1 VKTTL
6 SLLIATVALWACSS
20 QTPPT
25 PGPADQVANAP
36 EAQPPTST
44 TDAPSG
50 EANSSEDTYAPPE
63 PQQVVSIFEDQP
75 DTQPP
80 PIEVDWAPP
89 PMLVEPP
96 PPPPEPTYIWTGG
109 YWGWHG
115 RWVWV
120 HGRWAAPPRP
130 GYRWQQP
137 YYDHRGGHIV
147 FVGGFWARPGVEFVA
162 PAAGVAIALAAI
174 LPGVIAGP
182 PPRGPEG
189 VFIPPPP
196 GSRPGLIVPAFVG
209 CPPAVVM
216 GAPPAIGPGMRVT
229 HNHDTTINNVT
240 IIAPAS
246 AVATHVAV
254 NSSVPSAAHLAAAQT
269 PVVRMLAPQ
278 PATTRPVPPYSAAHS
293 IALPAAQS
301 VRAEVSPQLDH
312 PVSAMHEAAQPGEL
326 SQPGAATPIVSQDL
340 VAQQQQVEQQRAAQ
354 AKAAQESAAQEKAAQ
369 QRAEQEQAAQAR
381 LAAEAA
387 TEASQKAAAA
397 ANAERS
403 QQQAVAEAGQKAAQ
417 EEASKKK
424 AAEEAAARKAA
435 EKNRPP
441 Q

>member
-1 VKTTL
+1 VKISL
-6 SLLIATVALWACSS
+6 SLLIATMALCACSS
-20 QTPPT
+20 QTAPP

-36 EAQPPTST
+36 EVPPAS
-44 TDAPSG
+44 DEGNSAE
-50 EANSSEDTYAPPE
+50 EAYTPPE
-63 PQQVVSIFEDQP
+63 PQPVVSIYEDQP

-96 PPPPEPTYIWTGG
+96 PPPPQPTYFWTGG

-137 YYDHRGGHIV
+137 YYDHRGGHVV
-147 FVGGFWARPGVEFVA
+147 FVGGFWARPGVEFVV
-162 PAAGVAIALAAI
+162 PAAGAAIALAVV

-182 PPRGPEG
+182 PPTGPEG

-209 CPPAVVM
+209 CPSAVVI
-216 GAPPAIGPGMRVT
+216 GAPPLIRPGMRVT
-229 HNHDTTINNVT
+229 HNHDTTSTNTVIDNTTINNVT
-240 IIAPAS
+240 IIAPAG

-254 NSSVPSAAHLAAAQT
+254 NTNVPAAAHLAAAQT
-269 PVVRMLAPQ
+269 PVVRTLAPQ
-278 PATTRPVPPYSAAHS
+278 PATTRPLETYSAAHS

-301 VRAEVSPQLDH
+301 VRAEVSPQLAH
-312 PVSAMHEAAQPGEL
+312 PVPASADLAAQH
-326 SQPGAATPIVSQDL
+326 
-340 VAQQQQVEQQRAAQ
+340 QQIEQQRVAQ
-354 AKAAQESAAQEKAAQ
+354 AKAAE
-369 QRAEQEQAAQAR
+369 EQAAREAQAR
-381 LAAEAA
+381 QAAEAA
-387 TEASQKAAAA
+387 AEANQKATAA

-403 QQQAVAEAGQKAAQ
+403 QQQAAAETQSKQEADLAAERNRQQAVAEEA
-417 EEASKKK
+417 ASKKK
-424 AAEEAAARKAA
+424 AAEEAAAKKAA
-435 EKNRPP
+435 EKNHQP

>member
-1 VKTTL
+1 M
-6 SLLIATVALWACSS
+6 
-20 QTPPT
+20 
-25 PGPADQVANAP
+25 
-36 EAQPPTST
+36 
-44 TDAPSG
+44 
-50 EANSSEDTYAPPE
+50 
-63 PQQVVSIFEDQP
+63 VSVYEDQP

-96 PPPPEPTYIWTGG
+96 PPPPEPSYIWTGG

-115 RWVWV
+115 RWVWI
-120 HGRWAAPPRP
+120 HGRWTAPPHN

-137 YYDHRGGHIV
+137 YYEHRGGHVV

-162 PAAGVAIALAAI
+162 PAAGVAIALAVP
-174 LPGVIAGP
+174 LPGIIAGP
-182 PPRGPEG
+182 PPTGPEG

-216 GAPPAIGPGMRVT
+216 GAPPAIRPGMRVT
-229 HNHDTTINNVT
+229 HNHDTTANTPINNTTINNVT

-254 NSSVPSAAHLAAAQT
+254 NSSVPAMAHLAAAQT

-278 PATTRPVPPYSAAHS
+278 PATTRPVPAYSAAHS
-293 IALPAAQS
+293 IALPEAQS
-301 VRAEVSPQLDH
+301 VRAEVSPQLVH
-312 PVSAMHEAAQPGEL
+312 LGSAAHESARPGEL
-326 SQPGAATPIVSQDL
+326 SRPGTAAPMASQDH
-340 VAQQQQVEQQRAAQ
+340 AAPQRQIDQQRAAQ
-354 AKAAQESAAQEKAAQ
+354 MKAAQERATQ
-369 QRAEQEQAAQAR
+369 QRAEQEQAVQAEADQQKAVAERAAQEAQAR
-381 LAAEAA
+381 RAAEAA
-387 TEASQKAAAA
+387 AEASQKEAAEANQKAAA

-403 QQQAVAEAGQKAAQ
+403 RQQAAAEAQSKEEATSVAERNRQQAAAGAEQKAA
-417 EEASKKK
+417 EEAASRKK
-424 AAEEAAARKAA
+424 AAEEAAAKKAA
-435 EKNRPP
+435 EKNHPP